1 MEIDN
6 IRPIVTFRKPDGRL
20 VYSIT
25 HRWSLLIDPT
35 INKILSYRIDSKG
48 QLTAVFAEQA
58 LRYWPVNP
66 TPHVRD
72 WNPRGY
78 HPSQDIN
85 PATLLAKI
93 TDIITP
99 N

>member
-1 MEIDN
+1 METEN
-6 IRPIVTFRKPDGRL
+6 LRPIVAFRKPDGRL
-20 VYSIT
+20 AYSIT
-25 HRWSLLIDPT
+25 HRWSLSIGPT
-35 INKILSYRIDSKG
+35 INEVLIYRIDSEG
-48 QLTAVFAEQA
+48 RLTEESAEQA
-58 LRYWPVNP
+58 FRNYTINP
-66 TPHVRD
+66 KPHARD